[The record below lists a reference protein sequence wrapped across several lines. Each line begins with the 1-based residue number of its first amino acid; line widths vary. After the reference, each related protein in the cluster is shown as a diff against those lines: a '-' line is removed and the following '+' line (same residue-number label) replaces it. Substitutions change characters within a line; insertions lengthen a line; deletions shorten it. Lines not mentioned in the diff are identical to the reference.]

1 MQIQKRV
8 LGLFA
13 VIESPILV
21 FSAQKELIYAL
32 WPRLVGFGRTVD
44 RNQEK
49 RQRQQELERETERET
64 EQMLSQDL
72 SQLLSEPDA
81 PAEPAESADSLET
94 SVVDT
99 ALEMVDSEA
108 VLAAPASVNADID
121 ANANLSSAQLKRQEV
136 LSRAQELLQSW
147 RRNVGDPM
155 LLHNSNDMGGI
166 LLPNNAY
173 VLIGPIA
180 PTKVTVKHGGE
191 TIVSYVENRTAR
203 LASNLWLN
211 LMKERS
217 KVLEHINQLA
227 VSEDSLGA
235 VPDGS
240 LEQVARDELLA
251 ADPNVQEQKSI
262 ASPVVTATVS
272 TASAPTTQHRG
283 SESLLESSNAL
294 PQDVSSLRSQHS
306 VAGSSQGLSR
316 ADISESPASAD
327 MVSDGSTSAS
337 GSGSNQ
343 SSNASLGHI
352 TLEQL
357 VAGKGVDDGLLSE
370 AVNSGA
376 LSGNGSAGMANE
388 LTEAS
393 SEVAVADNKAS
404 VLGVFG
410 ASSTSST
417 ARATSNANSAV
428 SGAVMGSDGGINSL
442 LQSLSGMRNY
452 DFSQILAAQHHPYNP
467 MDGSILGESF
477 QYDDEI
483 LSRLNLAPISTV
495 HLHNQLRN
503 EVLVQEAVREGD
515 VEKLRWAYK
524 VPPKGKAGILGFTP
538 LRSWKNH
545 AHISNILASR
555 AAIDAGISPEEAYTL
570 SDKLFL
576 VVEELKDP
584 LLAKHMRYIIYLAFT
599 EQVRLH
605 NERLHQGSARI
616 EPMVVQKARFLIQ
629 QQLFTDL
636 SLGGL
641 ATQLG
646 CTPEHLARSFKLY
659 HGQSVMH
666 YVQKERIAKSKE
678 LLLESNTKICDIAAT
693 LHFASS
699 AHFCKVFKEQEHLS
713 PAKWRAQHATLTES

>member
-49 RQRQQELERETERET
+49 RQRQQEIESKT
-64 EQMLSQDL
+64 EQMLSQAL
-72 SQLLSEPDA
+72 SQLLP
-81 PAEPAESADSLET
+81 EPAESAEPAEPDVALDSSVMDDET
-94 SVVDT
+94 LASAQD
-99 ALEMVDSEA
+99 EA
-108 VLAAPASVNADID
+108 VVAD
-121 ANANLSSAQLKRQEV
+121 NANLSSAQLKRQEV

-235 VPDGS
+235 EPDGS

-294 PQDVSSLRSQHS
+294 PQDVSSLCSQHS
-306 VAGSSQGLSR
+306 VAGSPQGLSR

-327 MVSDGSTSAS
+327 MVSDGTTSAS

-343 SSNASLGHI
+343 SSNASLGHM

-376 LSGNGSAGMANE
+376 LSGNGTAGMTNE

-393 SEVAVADNKAS
+393 SEAAVADNKAS
-404 VLGVFG
+404 VLGVLG

-452 DFSQILAAQHHPYNP
+452 DFSQILAAQHQPYNP

-605 NERLHQGSARI
+605 NERLHQGSVRI

-629 QQLFTDL
+629 QQLFTAL

-666 YVQKERIAKSKE
+666 YVQQERIAKSKE

>member
-49 RQRQQELERETERET
+49 RQRQQEIESKT
-64 EQMLSQDL
+64 EQMLSQAL
-72 SQLLSEPDA
+72 LQLLP
-81 PAEPAESADSLET
+81 EPAESVEPAEPDVALDSSVMDDEALASAQDDAVVAD
-94 SVVDT
+94 
-99 ALEMVDSEA
+99 
-108 VLAAPASVNADID
+108 
-121 ANANLSSAQLKRQEV
+121 NANLSSAQLKRQEV
-136 LSRAQELLQSW
+136 LSRARELLQSW

-155 LLHNSNDMGGI
+155 LLHNSKDMGGI
-166 LLPNNAY
+166 LLPNNVY

-180 PTKVTVKHGGE
+180 PTKVSVKHGGE

-272 TASAPTTQHRG
+272 TASAPTTQQRG

-327 MVSDGSTSAS
+327 MVSDGFTSAS

-357 VAGKGVDDGLLSE
+357 VAGKGVDDGLLTE

-376 LSGNGSAGMANE
+376 LSGNGTAGMTNE

-393 SEVAVADNKAS
+393 SEAAVADNKAS
-404 VLGVFG
+404 ALGGLG
-410 ASSTSST
+410 AGSTSST
-417 ARATSNANSAV
+417 ARATSTANSTV
-428 SGAVMGSDGGINSL
+428 SGAAMGSDGGINSL
-442 LQSLSGMRNY
+442 LQSLSGLRNY
-452 DFSQILAAQHHPYNP
+452 DFSQILAAQHQPYNP
-467 MDGSILGESF
+467 MDGSILGENF
-477 QYDDEI
+477 HWDDEI
-483 LSRLNLAPISTV
+483 LGRLNLAAISTV
-495 HLHNQLRN
+495 HHHNQLRN

-605 NERLHQGSARI
+605 NERLHQGSVRI

-629 QQLFTDL
+629 QQLFTAL

-666 YVQKERIAKSKE
+666 YVQQERIAKSKE

>member
-21 FSAQKELIYAL
+21 FSTQKELIYAL

-49 RQRQQELERETERET
+49 RQRQQEIESKTEK
-64 EQMLSQDL
+64 MLSQAL
-72 SQLLSEPDA
+72 SQLLP
-81 PAEPAESADSLET
+81 EPAESAEPAEPDVALDS
-94 SVVDT
+94 SVMDDE
-99 ALEMVDSEA
+99 ALASAQDDA
-108 VLAAPASVNADID
+108 VVAD
-121 ANANLSSAQLKRQEV
+121 NANLSSAQLKRQEV
-136 LSRAQELLQSW
+136 LSRARELLQSW

-155 LLHNSNDMGGI
+155 LLHNSKDMGGI
-166 LLPNNAY
+166 LLPNNVY

-227 VSEDSLGA
+227 VSEDSLGS
-235 VPDGS
+235 VHDGS

-262 ASPVVTATVS
+262 ASPVVTATLS
-272 TASAPTTQHRG
+272 TASAPTTQHIG
-283 SESLLESSNAL
+283 SESLLESSNAM
-294 PQDVSSLRSQHS
+294 PQDVFSLHSQHS
-306 VAGSSQGLSR
+306 AAGSPQGLSR
-316 ADISESPASAD
+316 ADISESPASTD
-327 MVSDGSTSAS
+327 MVSDGFTSAS

-357 VAGKGVDDGLLSE
+357 VAGKGVDDGLLTE

-376 LSGNGSAGMANE
+376 LSGNGTAGKTNE

-393 SEVAVADNKAS
+393 SEAAVADNKAS
-404 VLGVFG
+404 ALGGLG
-410 ASSTSST
+410 AGSTSST
-417 ARATSNANSAV
+417 ARATSTANSTV
-428 SGAVMGSDGGINSL
+428 SGAAMGSDGGINSL

-452 DFSQILAAQHHPYNP
+452 DFSQILAAQHQPYNP
-467 MDGSILGESF
+467 MDGSILGENF
-477 QYDDEI
+477 HWDDEI
-483 LSRLNLAPISTV
+483 LGRLNLAAISTV
-495 HLHNQLRN
+495 HHHNQLRN

-605 NERLHQGSARI
+605 NERLHQGSVRI

-629 QQLFTDL
+629 QQLFTAL

-666 YVQKERIAKSKE
+666 YVQQERIAKSKE

>member
-44 RNQEK
+44 LNQEK
-49 RQRQQELERETERET
+49 RQRQQEIESKT
-64 EQMLSQDL
+64 EQMLSQAL
-72 SQLLSEPDA
+72 LQLLP
-81 PAEPAESADSLET
+81 EPAESVEPAEPDVALDSSVMDDEALALAQDDAVVAD
-94 SVVDT
+94 
-99 ALEMVDSEA
+99 
-108 VLAAPASVNADID
+108 
-121 ANANLSSAQLKRQEV
+121 NANLSSAQLKRQEV

-217 KVLEHINQLA
+217 KVLVHTNQLA
-227 VSEDSLGA
+227 VSEESVGA
-235 VPDGS
+235 EHDGG
-240 LEQVARDELLA
+240 LEQVARDELLT

-306 VAGSSQGLSR
+306 VAGSPQGLSR

-327 MVSDGSTSAS
+327 MVSDGTTSAS

-343 SSNASLGHI
+343 SSNASLGHM

-357 VAGKGVDDGLLSE
+357 VAGKGVDDGLLTE

-376 LSGNGSAGMANE
+376 LSGNGTAGMTNE

-393 SEVAVADNKAS
+393 SEAAVADNKAS
-404 VLGVFG
+404 ALGGLG
-410 ASSTSST
+410 AGSTSST
-417 ARATSNANSAV
+417 ARATSTANSTV
-428 SGAVMGSDGGINSL
+428 SGAAMGSDGGINSL

-452 DFSQILAAQHHPYNP
+452 DFSQILAAQHQPYNP

-605 NERLHQGSARI
+605 NERLHQGSVRI

-629 QQLFTDL
+629 QQLFTAL

-666 YVQKERIAKSKE
+666 YVQQERIAKSKE

-699 AHFCKVFKEQEHLS
+699 AHFCKVFKEHEHLS

>member
-49 RQRQQELERETERET
+49 RQRQQEIESKT
-64 EQMLSQDL
+64 EQMLSQAL
-72 SQLLSEPDA
+72 LQLLP
-81 PAEPAESADSLET
+81 EPAESVEPAEPDVALDSSVMDDEALASAQDDAVVADNT
-94 SVVDT
+94 
-99 ALEMVDSEA
+99 
-108 VLAAPASVNADID
+108 
-121 ANANLSSAQLKRQEV
+121 NLSSAQLKRQEV
-136 LSRAQELLQSW
+136 LSRARELLQSW

-155 LLHNSNDMGGI
+155 LLHNSKDMGGI
-166 LLPNNAY
+166 LLPNNVY

-180 PTKVTVKHGGE
+180 PTKVSVKHGGE

-227 VSEDSLGA
+227 VSEDSLGS
-235 VPDGS
+235 VHDGS

-262 ASPVVTATVS
+262 ASPVVTATLS
-272 TASAPTTQHRG
+272 TASAPTTQHIG
-283 SESLLESSNAL
+283 SESLLESSNAM
-294 PQDVSSLRSQHS
+294 PQDVFSLHSQHS
-306 VAGSSQGLSR
+306 AAGSPKGLSR
-316 ADISESPASAD
+316 ADIYESPASTD
-327 MVSDGSTSAS
+327 MVSDGFTSAS

-343 SSNASLGHI
+343 SSNASLGHM

-357 VAGKGVDDGLLSE
+357 VAGKGVDDGLLTE

-376 LSGNGSAGMANE
+376 LSGNGTAGMTNE

-393 SEVAVADNKAS
+393 SEAAVADNKAS
-404 VLGVFG
+404 ALGGLG
-410 ASSTSST
+410 AGSTSST
-417 ARATSNANSAV
+417 ARATSTANSTV
-428 SGAVMGSDGGINSL
+428 SGAAMGSDGGINSL

-452 DFSQILAAQHHPYNP
+452 DFSQILAAQHQPYNP
-467 MDGSILGESF
+467 MDGSILGENF
-477 QYDDEI
+477 HWDDEI
-483 LSRLNLAPISTV
+483 LGRLNLAAISTV
-495 HLHNQLRN
+495 HHHNQLRN

-605 NERLHQGSARI
+605 NERLHQGSVRI

-629 QQLFTDL
+629 QQLFTAL

-666 YVQKERIAKSKE
+666 YVQQERIAKSKE

>member
-32 WPRLVGFGRTVD
+32 WPRLLGFGRTVD
-44 RNQEK
+44 LNQEK
-49 RQRQQELERETERET
+49 RQRQQEIESKTEK
-64 EQMLSQDL
+64 MLSQAL
-72 SQLLSEPDA
+72 SQLLP
-81 PAEPAESADSLET
+81 EPAESAEPAEPDVALDS
-94 SVVDT
+94 SVMDDE
-99 ALEMVDSEA
+99 ALASAQDDA
-108 VLAAPASVNADID
+108 VVAD
-121 ANANLSSAQLKRQEV
+121 NANLSSAQLKRQEV

-155 LLHNSNDMGGI
+155 LLHNSKDMGGI
-166 LLPNNAY
+166 LLPNNVY

-180 PTKVTVKHGGE
+180 PTKVSVKHGGE

-262 ASPVVTATVS
+262 ASPVVTATLS
-272 TASAPTTQHRG
+272 TASAPTTQHIG

-327 MVSDGSTSAS
+327 MVSDGFTSDS
-337 GSGSNQ
+337 GSSSNQ

-357 VAGKGVDDGLLSE
+357 VAGKGVDDGLLTE

-376 LSGNGSAGMANE
+376 LSGNGTAGMTNE

-393 SEVAVADNKAS
+393 SEAAVADNKAS
-404 VLGVFG
+404 ALGGLG
-410 ASSTSST
+410 AGSTSST
-417 ARATSNANSAV
+417 ARATSTANSTV
-428 SGAVMGSDGGINSL
+428 SGAVMGRDGGINSL

-452 DFSQILAAQHHPYNP
+452 DFSQIIAAQHQPYNP
-467 MDGSILGESF
+467 MDGSILGENF
-477 QYDDEI
+477 HWDDEI
-483 LSRLNLAPISTV
+483 LGRLNLAAISTV
-495 HLHNQLRN
+495 HHHNQLRN

-605 NERLHQGSARI
+605 NERLHQGSVRI

-629 QQLFTDL
+629 QQLFTAL

-666 YVQKERIAKSKE
+666 YVQQERIAKSKE

>member
-72 SQLLSEPDA
+72 SQLLPEPDA
-81 PAEPAESADSLET
+81 PAEPAEPADSLET

-99 ALEMVDSEA
+99 DLEMVDSEA

-136 LSRAQELLQSW
+136 LSRARELLQSW

-155 LLHNSNDMGGI
+155 LLHNSKDMGGI
-166 LLPNNAY
+166 LLPNNVY

-180 PTKVTVKHGGE
+180 PTKVSVKHGGE

-217 KVLEHINQLA
+217 KVLVHTNQLA
-227 VSEDSLGA
+227 VSEESVGA
-235 VPDGS
+235 EHDGG
-240 LEQVARDELLA
+240 LEQVARSELSSAVPLA
-251 ADPNVQEQKSI
+251 EAHKTLTAP
-262 ASPVVTATVS
+262 AFTAPAVTAAIS
-272 TASAPTTQHRG
+272 SASVFAAQHKDTGG
-283 SESLLESSNAL
+283 SLESSKAL
-294 PQDVSSLRSQHS
+294 PPDAVLQYSAAVLKDS
-306 VAGSSQGLSR
+306 SSQGMGR
-316 ADISESPASAD
+316 ADMSESFASAD
-327 MVSDGSTSAS
+327 MADAGLTSALGL
-337 GSGSNQ
+337 GSDTNL
-343 SSNASLGHI
+343 NAGYM

-357 VAGKGVDDGLLSE
+357 VAGKGVDDGHLTLS
-370 AVNSGA
+370 
-376 LSGNGSAGMANE
+376 NGTAGMAHD
-388 LTEAS
+388 LTGS
-393 SEVAVADNKAS
+393 SS
-404 VLGVFG
+404 GVRG
-410 ASSTSST
+410 PAHAAIATAANTGNSTGT
-417 ARATSNANSAV
+417 L
-428 SGAVMGSDGGINSL
+428 SDGGINSL
-442 LQSLSGMRNY
+442 LQSLSGSRNY
-452 DFSQILAAQHHPYNP
+452 DFSQILAAQHKPFDP

-483 LSRLNLAPISTV
+483 LSRLNIAPISTV

>member
-44 RNQEK
+44 LNQEK
-49 RQRQQELERETERET
+49 RQRQQEIESKT
-64 EQMLSQDL
+64 EQMLSQAL
-72 SQLLSEPDA
+72 LQLLP
-81 PAEPAESADSLET
+81 EPAESVEPAEPDVALDSSVMDDET
-94 SVVDT
+94 LASAQD
-99 ALEMVDSEA
+99 EA
-108 VLAAPASVNADID
+108 VVAD
-121 ANANLSSAQLKRQEV
+121 NANLSSAQLKRQEV

-217 KVLEHINQLA
+217 KVLVHTNQLA
-227 VSEDSLGA
+227 VSEESVGA
-235 VPDGS
+235 EHDGG
-240 LEQVARDELLA
+240 LEQVARSELSSAVPLA
-251 ADPNVQEQKSI
+251 EAHKTLTAP
-262 ASPVVTATVS
+262 ALTAPAVTAAIS
-272 TASAPTTQHRG
+272 SASVFAAQHKDTGG
-283 SESLLESSNAL
+283 SLESSKAL
-294 PQDVSSLRSQHS
+294 PPDAVLQYSAACLKDSSP
-306 VAGSSQGLSR
+306 QGMGR
-316 ADISESPASAD
+316 ADMSEPSASAD
-327 MVSDGSTSAS
+327 MVSDGFTSAS
-337 GSGSNQ
+337 GSGSKQ

-393 SEVAVADNKAS
+393 SEAAVADNRAS
-404 VLGVFG
+404 ALGGLG
-410 ASSTSST
+410 AGSTSST
-417 ARATSNANSAV
+417 ARATSTANSTV
-428 SGAVMGSDGGINSL
+428 SGAAMGSDGGINSL

-452 DFSQILAAQHHPYNP
+452 DFSQILAAQHQPYNP

-605 NERLHQGSARI
+605 NERLHQGSVRI

-666 YVQKERIAKSKE
+666 YVQQERIAKSKE

>member
-72 SQLLSEPDA
+72 SQLLPEPDA
-81 PAEPAESADSLET
+81 PAEPAEPADSLET

-136 LSRAQELLQSW
+136 LSRARELLQSW

-155 LLHNSNDMGGI
+155 LLHNSKDMGGI
-166 LLPNNAY
+166 LLPNNVY

-180 PTKVTVKHGGE
+180 PTKVSVKHGGE

-217 KVLEHINQLA
+217 KVLVHTNQLA
-227 VSEDSLGA
+227 VSEESVGA
-235 VPDGS
+235 EHDGG
-240 LEQVARDELLA
+240 LEQVARSELSSAVPLA
-251 ADPNVQEQKSI
+251 EAHKTLTAP
-262 ASPVVTATVS
+262 ALTAPAVTAAIS
-272 TASAPTTQHRG
+272 SASVFAAQHKDTGG
-283 SESLLESSNAL
+283 SLESSKAL
-294 PQDVSSLRSQHS
+294 PPDAVLQYSAAVLKDS
-306 VAGSSQGLSR
+306 SSQGMGR
-316 ADISESPASAD
+316 ADMSESFASAD
-327 MVSDGSTSAS
+327 MADAGLTSALGL
-337 GSGSNQ
+337 GSDTNL
-343 SSNASLGHI
+343 NAGYM

-452 DFSQILAAQHHPYNP
+452 DFSQILAAQHQPYNP
-467 MDGSILGESF
+467 MDGSILGENF
-477 QYDDEI
+477 HWDDEI
-483 LSRLNLAPISTV
+483 LGRLNLAAISTV
-495 HLHNQLRN
+495 HHHNQLRN

-605 NERLHQGSARI
+605 NERLHQGSVRI

-629 QQLFTDL
+629 QQLFTAL

-659 HGQSVMH
+659 HGQSIQRAPLGEQ
-666 YVQKERIAKSKE
+666 YQDLRYSSNPTLCVQCT
-678 LLLESNTKICDIAAT
+678 LL
-693 LHFASS
+693 
-699 AHFCKVFKEQEHLS
+699 
-713 PAKWRAQHATLTES
+713 